1 MRDSATVG
9 PCRALGCSP
18 RVYYRYE
25 HRAPVSLFYK
35 TIASRTRTRGPGRR
49 CFFPRPGGSERTERR
64 RADGGGVPRC
74 AGARP
79 LRAMGDGARRV
90 LRVAHARTRSLR
102 VAASL
107 SLQRVSATTFRTGA
121 LPFPSARLATVPTA
135 PIRGQARRRS
145 PPPPRIPRWMPARTT
160 APFSRSA
167 RPSPSLSGALP
178 TRASPTALPSVPC
191 CLAREIALALPCPR
205 TKLVCY
211 LPGFGGRSRCSGI
224 VSTFYVDFSSSD
236 GSLLLWSPIIWDSR
250 PTNSTNQTAPEIHL
264 EHTDTKHYLHTSLR
278 ESDSYLNHVL
288 SV

>member
-1 MRDSATVG
+1 MLLAHT
-9 PCRALGCSP
+9 
-18 RVYYRYE
+18 
-25 HRAPVSLFYK
+25 H
-35 TIASRTRTRGPGRR
+35 TTTH
-49 CFFPRPGGSERTERR
+49 PRPNPLTPPLARSHAFNPSSPVDAPSEMPCEN
-64 RADGGGVPRC
+64 
-74 AGARP
+74 
-79 LRAMGDGARRV
+79 GD
-90 LRVAHARTRSLR
+90 
-102 VAASL
+102 
-107 SLQRVSATTFRTGA
+107 
-121 LPFPSARLATVPTA
+121 
-135 PIRGQARRRS
+135 
-145 PPPPRIPRWMPARTT
+145 PRIPRWMPARTT